1 MLGLQEWIHKFEVGE
16 GVRYV
21 KLAVTLLGLF
31 GLTIIYDI
39 RQFKNF
45 STQEAMDSAQLAR
58 NIAQGRGFTTQFIRP
73 LSVLLLQRQMPPGI
87 PVLRGE
93 HPDLANPPVYP
104 LFLAGLMKV
113 LPFNFPAKTSMS

>member
-45 STQEAMDSAQLAR
+45 SSQEAMDSAQLDAVSEMKTR
-58 NIAQGRGFTTQFIRP
+58 FT
-73 LSVLLLQRQMPPGI
+73 S
-87 PVLRGE
+87 
-93 HPDLANPPVYP
+93 
-104 LFLAGLMKV
+104 
-113 LPFNFPAKTSMS
+113 